1 LYCCVLFPVLDG
13 LLLLLVRT
21 DVGRFCCQ
29 HLGLNERVV
38 EQRSSENRYVAE
50 MPTYQSNVSRYVV
63 STCHREEYGGRERI
77 RVAQR
82 VCRESEDLHSLN
94 EDRN

>member
-1 LYCCVLFPVLDG
+1 MLFPAPDG
-13 LLLLLVRT
+13 LLLLLVRI
-21 DVGRFCCQ
+21 DVGRFCRQ
-29 HLGLNERVV
+29 HLGLNEQFV
-38 EQRSSENRYVAE
+38 ER
-50 MPTYQSNVSRYVV
+50 SNVSRYVV
-63 STCHREEYGGRERI
+63 STCHRDEYGGRERI